1 MSNELQSL
9 NVLER
14 LVDFVCI
21 HFLPPCQ
28 GSIHDW
34 VRMHRLHHSTFK
46 TADDPFYSDGTF
58 LDAQVFAHIRK
69 LSARQEAML
78 LDVDVADLEADSIV
92 MFQKRFYWL
101 LYAVCFMLL
110 PMNAPLEYWGDS
122 LQAALFVAFSLRYLI
137 VANMS
142 WLISSAHF
150 IWGLDTRYKPSDSN
164 MIFVVTKSH
173 WPLYHYLLPW
183 DYQTGEFGD
192 YGMQI
197 ERILFRTTLMLTD
210 NTHQFAGD
218 GCSTVIVR
226 VFAALGWATNLR
238 TVTSDV
244 VKQGLMRAVDTGRP
258 VVDCLVEVAKE
269 DSNRLPYDHYLNPNK
284 FM

>member
-1 MSNELQSL
+1 
-9 NVLER
+9 
-14 LVDFVCI
+14 
-21 HFLPPCQ
+21 
-28 GSIHDW
+28 
-34 VRMHRLHHSTFK
+34 MHRLHHNTFK

-58 LDAQVFAHIRK
+58 LDAQVFAHIHK

-78 LDVDVADLEADSIV
+78 LDVDVSDLEADSIV

-150 IWGLDTRYKPSDSN
+150 IWGLDPRYKPSDSN

-192 YGMQI
+192 YGMFQTKI
-197 ERILFRTTLMLTD
+197 GLEQLTNMLQ
-210 NTHQFAGD
+210 QFAGD

-226 VFAALGWATNLR
+226 VFAALGWATNLQ
-238 TVTSDV
+238 TLTSEV
-244 VKQGLMRAVDTGRP
+244 VKQGLTRAVDTGRP